1 MARHKPGEY
10 AELHW
15 GGHPADFEMVYGYVD
30 QETFDEVVRQGRE
43 AIGGDASHI
52 PTLGPARQVYCRKV
66 PEPSGE
72 NAFVHYFYNAPGRGA
87 FKATIAFRLCANMRE
102 RACIERELLPNFVDG
117 QIP

>member
-15 GGHPADFEMVYGYVD
+15 GGHPADFEMVYGYVG

-52 PTLGPARQVYCRKV
+52 PTLGPYDYKV
-66 PEPSGE
+66 EVTVKPKGRESDGE
-72 NAFVHYFYNAPGRGA
+72 
-87 FKATIAFRLCANMRE
+87 L
-102 RACIERELLPNFVDG
+102 
-117 QIP
+117 